1 MKLFL
6 FLGLYF
12 CKNLLHLSGRVL
24 WYKGLVRNFIK
35 DPKSNLKSLVCDRFK
50 LMKITKTIFFACC
63 FVLMTVMSVMAAP
76 TPPQPPQ
83 SAARS
88 AATTADD
95 DDDGPP
101 APPGVPIDQKIFIL
115 AGCAL
120 IFGIYVIR
128 RYDSIKKASI

>member
-1 MKLFL
+1 
-6 FLGLYF
+6 
-12 CKNLLHLSGRVL
+12 
-24 WYKGLVRNFIK
+24 
-35 DPKSNLKSLVCDRFK
+35 
-50 LMKITKTIFFACC
+50 MKITKTIFFACC